1 MLSERAIA
9 RARRGRAPRRRVLT
23 LAAVAATAT
32 GLALTGWAT
41 GVLDGL
47 EKATVDTRFE
57 VRGEREPSGEV
68 VVVGVDDETLN
79 RENLRWPFPRARQA
93 RFVDALR
100 KYLPRLIVYDIQ
112 LTEASKSPAGD
123 LALYDAVSRARPVLL
138 ATTETDPSGKTDVFG
153 GDDVVREAGGAV
165 GSGLFTVD
173 SGDRVRRLHYEEG
186 RLETLAVR
194 AAELVG
200 RPATRRQL
208 PAWID
213 WAGPRKTIPTYSWS
227 SVARGEAPREALEG
241 KIVVVGVTAPRE
253 GDIVLTAAP
262 GNGLLPG
269 AEVHANAIATLV
281 EGRPLK
287 SASGL
292 LDALLIVLLGC
303 AVPLLAMRFSLRAL
317 IAAPLLLAGFLL
329 AGQLAFEEGT
339 ILVIASPLGGL
350 VLAGAGTGATLL
362 FTEVL
367 ERRRLRA
374 MFKRFVPEQVAD
386 QLIARGD
393 DEPHLAGIELDATV
407 LFCDL
412 RGFNGFAEQQAASV
426 VIALL
431 NRYLEE
437 MADAVLAQGG
447 TVVAYMGDG
456 MMAVFGAPVEQP
468 DHARRALAAAQEMIG
483 VRLERVNT
491 WLAERGLET
500 RFGLGVGLNSGPVMS
515 GTVGSERRLE
525 YTAVGDTTNVASRL
539 QALTAELGTPLLMAN
554 STRERLGDMPGLAD
568 VGEAEVRGREAPERL
583 WTIRQTG
590 RVPEQMPV

>member
-1 MLSERAIA
+1 MLSERAFPIG
-9 RARRGRAPRRRVLT
+9 RRGRLLRRRVLT

-47 EKATVDTRFE
+47 EEATVDMRFDL
-57 VRGEREPSGEV
+57 RGERDPSGDV
-68 VVVGVDDETLN
+68 VVVGVDDETLQ
-79 RENLRWPFPRARQA
+79 RENRRWPFPRAKQA
-93 RFVDALR
+93 RFVDALH
-100 KYLPRLIVYDIQ
+100 KYRPRLIVYDIQ
-112 LTEASKSPAGD
+112 LTEASARPAGD
-123 LALYDAVSRARPVLL
+123 LALYKAVSRARPVLL
-138 ATTETDPSGKTDVFG
+138 ATTETDAQGRTDVFG
-153 GDDVVREAGGAV
+153 GDEIVREAGGAV
-165 GSGLFTVD
+165 GSGLFKAE
-173 SGDRVRRLHYEEG
+173 SGDRVRHLHYHVD

-200 RPATRRQL
+200 RPAARRDL

-227 SVARGEAPREALEG
+227 SVARRETPRTDLEG
-241 KIVVVGVTAPRE
+241 KVVVVGVTAPRE
-253 GDIVLTAAP
+253 GDTVLTAAP

-269 AEVHANAIATLV
+269 AEVHANAIATLL
-281 EGRPLK
+281 EGRPLQ

-292 LDALLIVLLGC
+292 LDALLIVLLAC

-317 IAAPLLLAGFLL
+317 IAAPVLLAGFLL
-329 AGQLAFEEGT
+329 AGQLAFEQGT
-339 ILVIASPLGGL
+339 ILVIASPLAGF

-362 FTEVL
+362 FTEIL

-393 DEPHLAGIELDATV
+393 EEPHLAGVELDATV

-412 RGFNGFAEQQAASV
+412 RGFSGFAEQQAASV
-426 VIALL
+426 VIGLL

-437 MADAVLAQGG
+437 MADAVLAHEG
-447 TVVAYMGDG
+447 TVVSYMGDG

-468 DHARRALAAAQEMIG
+468 DHARRGLEAAQEMIG
-483 VRLERVNT
+483 VRLERVNA
-491 WLAERGLET
+491 WLAQRGLEK
-500 RFGLGVGLNSGPVMS
+500 RLALGVGLNSGPVMS
-515 GTVGSERRLE
+515 GTVGSTRRLE

-539 QALTAELGTPLLMAN
+539 QALTAELGTPLLMAH
-554 STRERLGDMPGLAD
+554 STRERLGDLAGLAE
-568 VGEAEVRGREAPERL
+568 VGEAEVRGRAAPERL
-583 WTIRQTG
+583 WTLETIG
-590 RVPEQMPV
+590 RVPEEVAV

>member
-1 MLSERAIA
+1 MG
-9 RARRGRAPRRRVLT
+9 RRGRVPRRRVLT

-47 EKATVDTRFE
+47 EETTVDTRFE
-57 VRGEREPSGEV
+57 VRGERDPSAEV
-68 VVVGVDDETLN
+68 VVVGVDDETLE
-79 RENLRWPFPRARQA
+79 RENLRWPFPRAKQA
-93 RFVDALR
+93 RFVDALH
-100 KYLPRLIVYDIQ
+100 KYRPRLIVYDIQ
-112 LTEASKSPAGD
+112 LTEASARPAGD
-123 LALYDAVSRARPVLL
+123 LALYKAVSRARPVLL
-138 ATTETDPSGKTDVFG
+138 ATTETDAQGRTDVFG
-153 GDDVVREAGGAV
+153 GDEIVRKAGGAV
-165 GSGLFTVD
+165 GSGLFEVD
-173 SGDRVRRLHYEEG
+173 SGDRVRRLHYEVD

-194 AAELVG
+194 AAQLVG
-200 RPATRRQL
+200 RPVRRQQL
-208 PAWID
+208 PVWID

-227 SVARGEAPREALEG
+227 SVARRETRQADLEG

-253 GDIVLTAAP
+253 GDTVVTAAP

-281 EGRPLK
+281 EGRPLR
-287 SASGL
+287 SSSGL
-292 LDALLIVLLGC
+292 LDALLIVLLAC
-303 AVPLLAMRFSLRAL
+303 AVPLLAIRFSLRAL
-317 IAAPLLLAGFLL
+317 IAAPVLLAGFLA
-329 AGQLAFEEGT
+329 AGQLAFEEGM
-339 ILVIASPLGGL
+339 ILVIASPLLGL

-374 MFKRFVPEQVAD
+374 MFNRFVPEQVAD

-393 DEPHLAGIELDATV
+393 DEPRLAGVELDATV

-412 RGFNGFAEQQAASV
+412 RGFSGFAEQQAASV

-437 MADAVLAQGG
+437 MADAVLAHGG

-468 DHARRALAAAQEMIG
+468 EHARRALAAAQEMIG
-483 VRLERVNT
+483 VRLERVNA

-500 RFGLGVGLNSGPVMS
+500 RFELGVGLNSGPVMS

-554 STRERLGDMPGLAD
+554 STRERLGDMPGLVD

-583 WTIRQTG
+583 WTIRETG
-590 RVPEQMPV
+590 RVPEQMLA